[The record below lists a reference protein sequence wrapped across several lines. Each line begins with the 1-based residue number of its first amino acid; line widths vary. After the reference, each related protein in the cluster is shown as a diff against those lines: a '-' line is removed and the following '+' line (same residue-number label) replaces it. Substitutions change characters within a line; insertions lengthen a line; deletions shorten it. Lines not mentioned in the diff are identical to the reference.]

1 MPIRRSG
8 NFDVGAGV
16 LRLTRDKLAGFL
28 SEEELDQTEMRL
40 IDGKLTFNAP
50 DSVLKKITKHFGP
63 PAG

>member
-40 IDGKLTFNAP
+40 INGKLTFNAP

>member
-1 MPIRRSG
+1 MPICRSG
-8 NFDVGAGV
+8 DFDEGAGF